1 MKIKWLLKVSK
12 LIRILTF
19 SQTEY
24 LNSYLYLLN
33 ISVYK
38 YINENFIYTNGGVM
52 FSLVSGLNKLV
63 SYSTVCRRG
72 SLQILED
79 LLETRY
85 CSDSKKLSVE
95 QSFKYYIENMEGI
108 RWKGSRMV
116 SNKERKLA
124 FEAQHRSTLPS
135 WNTGHG
141 HPNH

>member
-1 MKIKWLLKVSK
+1 
-12 LIRILTF
+12 
-19 SQTEY
+19 
-24 LNSYLYLLN
+24 
-33 ISVYK
+33 
-38 YINENFIYTNGGVM
+38 M

-108 RWKGSRMV
+108 R
-116 SNKERKLA
+116 
-124 FEAQHRSTLPS
+124 
-135 WNTGHG
+135 
-141 HPNH
+141 